1 MRNSTPGPFSRHT
14 TRGKSCGGRRPGPD
28 RLFYQGLIQT
38 AVGLYHMTNGNLR
51 GARSQFG
58 KALDKLERYLP
69 AYHGIDTGHL
79 VQGVRACLANVG
91 NGAETVVRPATSPGT
106 GNSDV
111 LNHRTGP
118 FRINQ
123 RRKTSHVNN
132 DH

>member
-1 MRNSTPGPFSRHT
+1 MGDLFRKGIEEFN
-14 TRGKSCGGRRPGPD
+14 TRSFFEAHDTWEELWRETSGPD

-91 NGAETVVRPATSPGT
+91 NGGAENVIRPDPPPAPEIRMS
-106 GNSDV
+106 
-111 LNHRTGP
+111 
-118 FRINQ
+118 
-123 RRKTSHVNN
+123 
-132 DH
+132 